1 MNSRSFPKKKN
12 TAFIKAIASIYK
24 NIHLD
29 FSRSEGY
36 SILLNE
42 IPRKRW
48 IMVEMKDDSSTA
60 TPHLIIVI
68 DIKADDIQE
77 AGIESLTLLPLK
89 RDKGVQTSFWI
100 NKNRVVVHLQFCKD
114 RLSEYDFEKEGFLEF
129 IERTYISFK
138 SR

>member
-1 MNSRSFPKKKN
+1 
-12 TAFIKAIASIYK
+12 
-24 NIHLD
+24 
-29 FSRSEGY
+29 
-36 SILLNE
+36 
-42 IPRKRW
+42 
-48 IMVEMKDDSSTA
+48 MVEMKDDSSTA

-100 NKNRVVVHLQFCKD
+100 NKNRDAVHLQFCKD